1 MVKNLMKKLKN
12 WIMAFF
18 EQEVEW
24 NVMTIRKEARLPFQ
38 ANPGDAGLDLFSAEE
53 AMVDP
58 GCVCLVSTGLV
69 GEIQEGFEIQIRPRS
84 GLATKSYITVVNTPG
99 TVDASYRGEIKVALI
114 NLGRNPYRVLVGD
127 RIAQAVIQRL
137 PKVKLK
143 EVQSVT
149 KSMRGTGGFGSS
161 GK

>member
-1 MVKNLMKKLKN
+1 MKNLFNKMRGWLN
-12 WIMAFF
+12 SLF
-18 EQEVEW
+18 EEEVEW
-24 NVMTIRKEARLPFQ
+24 NVMTIKKEAKLPFQ
-38 ANPGDAGLDLFSAEE
+38 AHPGDAGLDIFSAEE
-53 AMVDP
+53 VMVDP
-58 GCVCLVSTGLV
+58 GCVSMVSTGLV
-69 GEIQEGFEIQIRPRS
+69 GEIKEGFEIQIRPRS

-99 TVDASYRGEIKVALI
+99 TIDSAYRGEIKVALI
-114 NLGRNPYRVLVGD
+114 NLGRNPYRVLAGD

-137 PKVKLK
+137 PKVRLK